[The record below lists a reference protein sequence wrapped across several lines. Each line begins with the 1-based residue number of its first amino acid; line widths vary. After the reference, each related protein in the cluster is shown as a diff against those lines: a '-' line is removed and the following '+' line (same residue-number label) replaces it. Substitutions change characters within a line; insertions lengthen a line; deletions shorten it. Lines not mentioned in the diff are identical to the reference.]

1 MFFFFFRS
9 EHANTIDHSV
19 VMTLVNNVS
28 GDMSPL
34 VRKELVKA
42 LQWFVLVFEHAFL
55 NVANQESVGQD
66 VTKTPTGMGRVASR
80 SDRFFFF
87 FAKKL

>member
-1 MFFFFFRS
+1 
-9 EHANTIDHSV
+9 
-19 VMTLVNNVS
+19 MTLINNVS
-28 GDMSPL
+28 GDMSSL

-55 NVANQESVGQD
+55 NVANQESTVQD

-80 SDRFFFF
+80 
-87 FAKKL
+87 FASLLFEDKITMKLNILGIV